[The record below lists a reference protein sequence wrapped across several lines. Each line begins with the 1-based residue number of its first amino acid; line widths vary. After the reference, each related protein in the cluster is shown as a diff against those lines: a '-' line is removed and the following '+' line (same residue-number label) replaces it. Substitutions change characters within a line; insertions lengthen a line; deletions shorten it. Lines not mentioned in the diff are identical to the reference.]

1 MKKSF
6 KVQVNEAWCKSCE
19 ICVEFCPKNVFEMKG
34 FYSHPVRPE
43 DCIGCRLCE
52 KLCPDF
58 AINVEEQEE
67 KEESEQE
74 KVNP

>member
-1 MKKSF
+1 MKKKF
-6 KVQVNEAWCKSCE
+6 KVTVNEDWCKSCE

-34 FYSHPVRPE
+34 FYSHAVRPE

-58 AINVEEQEE
+58 AISVEEAEE
-67 KEESEQE
+67 ENKKEN
-74 KVNP
+74 KVNS